1 MLHSQ
6 LPWWI
11 AGPLLGLCVVAM
23 RWLMNERL
31 GVMGGWT
38 DVLTTVS
45 QKRVSFG
52 PFGWMLI
59 GLIAGATMFALAAG
73 GPDFHGSGWLTETFT
88 GPSGTLII
96 VALLLGA
103 GVLIGLGTKI
113 AGGCTSGNGLSGN
126 AMLSPA
132 SLVATMTFFAT
143 GIAVTLIT
151 EALIS

>member
-11 AGPLLGLCVVAM
+11 GGPLLGLCVVAM

-31 GVMGGWT
+31 GVMGGWS
-38 DVLTTVS
+38 DVIDTVAA
-45 QKRVSFG
+45 KRLSFG
-52 PFGWMLI
+52 PFGWMLL
-59 GLIAGATMFALAAG
+59 GLIAGAAAFALIAG
-73 GPDFHGSGWLTETFT
+73 GPDFHGYGWLTDTFSGT
-88 GPSGTLII
+88 SGTLLII
-96 VALLLGA
+96 AILLA
-103 GVLIGLGTKI
+103 SGVLIGLGTKL

-132 SLVATMTFFAT
+132 SLVATTTFFAT
-143 GIAVTLIT
+143 GIVVTFLT